1 MKKILVLFIGL
12 FLCFSAFPQGNTLG
26 NLIQTLE
33 RNYESAK
40 KKGNVKSPAKLTE
53 KERLSILNEV
63 AYNSMIRSHKELDKN
78 SDKITLEERTVLA
91 KNINKECYL
100 TNTNDV
106 VYIDMFESESLFDKS
121 KYVTV
126 SLSYPDEKE
135 PKRYSVVEYL
145 GTVVKKTDGIL
156 KDENGDVVS
165 AYIILETNDDYVGV
179 FPPLRFIIVQDVVD
193 AEKFTITLEGI

>member
-1 MKKILVLFIGL
+1 MRKILVLFIGL

-40 KKGNVKSPAKLTE
+40 KKGGVKSPEKLTA

-63 AYNSMIRSHKELDKN
+63 AYDSMIRSHKELDKN
-78 SDKITLEERTVLA
+78 IDKMTSEERTVLA
-91 KNINKECYL
+91 KNINKESYL

-106 VYIDMFESESLFDKS
+106 VYIDVFESESFFDKS

-135 PKRYSVVEYL
+135 PKRYSAVEYL
-145 GTVVKKTDGIL
+145 GTVSKKTDGIL
-156 KDENGDVVS
+156 KNENGDVVS
-165 AYIILETNDDYVGV
+165 AYIILETNDDYVGA
-179 FPPLRFIIVQDVVD
+179 FPPLRFIIVQDVLD